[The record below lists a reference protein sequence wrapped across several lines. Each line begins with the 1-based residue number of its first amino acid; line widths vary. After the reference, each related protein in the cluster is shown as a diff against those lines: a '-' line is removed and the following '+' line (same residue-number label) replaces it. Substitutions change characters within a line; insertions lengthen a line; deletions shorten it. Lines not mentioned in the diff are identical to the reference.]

1 MAYPTDMRTTFQR
14 QHLHLGHVA
23 KSFGLREVPTVI
35 SRKIKTAAHTK
46 KKRRLYSTKKH
57 ILKRRRIFEY

>member
-35 SRKIKTAAHTK
+35 NRKVKTAAHTK
-46 KKRRLYSTKKH
+46 KKRRLYPTKKH
-57 ILKRRRIFEY
+57 ILKRRRVFEY